1 MLVVLVL
8 AGLVV
13 LGAVVV
19 LAMGRGGELAAAP
32 SDRPP
37 LPAPDDRPFTGPAPF
52 RIPRAIWGYQAD
64 VTEQM
69 LDRLRYAVY
78 ERDTRI
84 ATLEHQIA
92 DLRRH
97 LEPWDGPEDEPAD
110 EPAQPAPPAPPWESA
125 DDPVDLDKDP
135 DAAADPREARP

>member
-1 MLVVLVL
+1 MVLVL

-32 SDRPP
+32 GDRPP
-37 LPAPDDRPFTGPAPF
+37 LPAPDDQPFTGPAPF
-52 RIPRAIWGYQAD
+52 HIPRAIWGYQAD
-64 VTEQM
+64 VTDQM

-84 ATLEHQIA
+84 AALEHQVA

-97 LEPWDGPEDEPAD
+97 LEPEDEPA
-110 EPAQPAPPAPPWESA
+110 PAAPPAPPVPPAPPWESA
-125 DDPVDLDKDP
+125 DDDAPVGLEKDHDP
-135 DAAADPREARP
+135 AAEPKEARP